1 VQGGIENPGAS
12 APGFLRS
19 RIYSISPKCD
29 PKLRGG
35 KLQVKVDVICAFLLK
50 TVLFMWGFKEKR
62 VELKL
67 WMDQ

>member
-35 KLQVKVDVICAFLLK
+35 KLQVKVDVICAFFAENRS
-50 TVLFMWGFKEKR
+50 VYVGF
-62 VELKL
+62 
-67 WMDQ
+67 